1 MVVLAERHVKG
12 KIEKSFLFSVRQ
24 PKCELCEAT
33 RDSLRPCVQRRARRS
48 AQPRSAADRR
58 GGAATGLHARLVVVR
73 SAKALAP
80 RNLSVAAKVF
90 DQVATAHNRGKT
102 NHSPERVDLRGQG
115 AKRTMFLIDADWG
128 GALTET
134 CVKIRRRER
143 RGSRH
148 AFAKA

>member
-90 DQVATAHNRGKT
+90 DQVATAHNRGEADR
-102 NHSPERVDLRGQG
+102 SPERHDGVVVPDLLDVALVERGD
-115 AKRTMFLIDADWG
+115 LI
-128 GALTET
+128 
-134 CVKIRRRER
+134 
-143 RGSRH
+143 S
-148 AFAKA
+148 